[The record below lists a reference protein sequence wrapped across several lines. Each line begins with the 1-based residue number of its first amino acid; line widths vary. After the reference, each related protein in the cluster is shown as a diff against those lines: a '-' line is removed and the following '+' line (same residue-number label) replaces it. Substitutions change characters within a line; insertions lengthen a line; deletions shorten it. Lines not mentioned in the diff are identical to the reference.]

1 MPTAYPQPDPQARA
15 EPTPSPLKTGR
26 ELSGLTQEAL
36 AATLGTNPRTLR
48 RWEADP
54 EKTPDDVMLSMAQ
67 LTGCPQLLYNHFKTK
82 YRIAD
87 EIMPSVEDMALAQA
101 VVDLLHNL
109 AILEQEHIATRLL
122 GLAADGMIDYQEE
135 ADYGYIM
142 AKLDGLIQAVT
153 NLKFC
158 QKRRADHGDE
168 QDEQNADS

>member
-1 MPTAYPQPDPQARA
+1 MPTAYRQTDPPTRA
-15 EPTPSPLKTGR
+15 DAAPSPLKTGR
-26 ELSGLTQEAL
+26 ELSGLSQEAL
-36 AATLGTNPRTLR
+36 AATLGTDPRTLR

-54 EKTPDDVMLSMAQ
+54 CKTPDDVMLTVAR
-67 LTGCPQLLYNHFKTK
+67 LTDCPQLLYTHFKGK
-82 YRIAD
+82 YKIAD
-87 EIMPSVEDMALAQA
+87 EIMPSVEDMALSQA
-101 VVDLLHNL
+101 VIDLLNAL

-158 QKRRADHGDE
+158 QKRRADHGGE
-168 QDEQNADS
+168 NADS